1 MLIDYIAKHIGI
13 LNGNNENMLAFIIL
27 KKKKTLSKK
36 N

>member
-27 KKKKTLSKK
+27 KKLSVRKTKE
-36 N
+36 